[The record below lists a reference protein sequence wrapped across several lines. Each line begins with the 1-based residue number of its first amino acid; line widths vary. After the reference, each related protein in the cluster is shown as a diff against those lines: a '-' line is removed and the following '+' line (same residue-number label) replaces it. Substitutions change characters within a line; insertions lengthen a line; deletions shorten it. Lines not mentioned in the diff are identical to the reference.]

1 MQTVMPN
8 SLIRWSS
15 SAVSGVLITLGLFW
29 FMNFMISSDDN
40 RLMEGS
46 TYKLI
51 DFVQLKQKALDP
63 DVKKEL
69 PPEPKK
75 EEVPP
80 KLPNKVVESK
90 STQTMQDQTP
100 LDLDV
105 PNLNAGMKIGGGIPK
120 GLASMKMAKVD
131 SALTPMV
138 QIKPVYPSSARRMKV
153 EGYVKVELNVDATGR
168 VLSTKILKSVPEGV
182 FDKSVKKAIR
192 RWKFRPKTVN
202 GVAVTQT
209 GVLTLNF
216 KLGNN

>member
-1 MQTVMPN
+1 
-8 SLIRWSS
+8 
-15 SAVSGVLITLGLFW
+15 
-29 FMNFMISSDDN
+29 MNFMISNNDTS
-40 RLMEGS
+40 LMQSS
-46 TYKLI
+46 TYKII
-51 DFVQLKQKALDP
+51 DFVQLKQQALDP
-63 DVKKEL
+63 EVKKEL

-80 KLPNKVVESK
+80 KLPNKVVQSK
-90 STQTMQDQTP
+90 STQDMQDQTP
-100 LDLDV
+100 LNLDI
-105 PNLNAGMKIGGGIPK
+105 PNLNSGAKIGNGVPK
-120 GLASMKMAKVD
+120 GLASMQMAKMD

-138 QIKPVYPSSARRMKV
+138 QIKPVYPSSARRMKI

-168 VLSTKILKSVPEGV
+168 VLSTKILKSEPEGV

-202 GVAVTQT
+202 GVAVEQT

>member
-1 MQTVMPN
+1 MQ
-8 SLIRWSS
+8 S
-15 SAVSGVLITLGLFW
+15 
-29 FMNFMISSDDN
+29 
-40 RLMEGS
+40 S
-46 TYKLI
+46 TYKII
-51 DFVQLKQKALDP
+51 DFVQLKQQALDP
-63 DVKKEL
+63 EVKKEL

-80 KLPNKVVESK
+80 KLPNKVVQSK
-90 STQTMQDQTP
+90 STQDMQDQTP
-100 LDLDV
+100 LNLDI
-105 PNLNAGMKIGGGIPK
+105 PNLNSGAKIGNGVPK
-120 GLASMKMAKVD
+120 GLASMQMAKMD

-138 QIKPVYPSSARRMKV
+138 QIKPVYPSSARRMKI

-168 VLSTKILKSVPEGV
+168 VLSTKILKSEPEGV

-202 GVAVTQT
+202 GVAVEQT